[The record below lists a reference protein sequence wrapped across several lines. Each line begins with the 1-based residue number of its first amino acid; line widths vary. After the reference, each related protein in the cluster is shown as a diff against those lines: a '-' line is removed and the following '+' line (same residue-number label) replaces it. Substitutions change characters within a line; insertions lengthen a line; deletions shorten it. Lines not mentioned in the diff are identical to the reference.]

1 MTRAIVF
8 FLVLVFVGLFALINW
23 TVFSAL
29 NELSLGFTKVQAPL
43 GLIMLGLV
51 VFLCVLFTVWVISL
65 QANSLMDARRQT
77 KELQAQRD
85 LADKAEASRFTELR
99 SELVARLD
107 RLQRESALTLEQSGN
122 SVAAHIGQLEDRL
135 ERARLLA
142 PLPGIAER
150 DAALLRNGG
159 APMGDLSAALTF
171 PR

>member
-8 FLVLVFVGLFALINW
+8 FLVLMFVGLFALINW

-29 NELSLGFTKVQAPL
+29 TPLSLGFTKVQAPL

-51 VFLCVLFTVWVISL
+51 AFLCVLFTVWVIVL
-65 QANSLMDARRQT
+65 QANSLRDARRQT

-99 SELVARLD
+99 SELVARQD

-142 PLPGIAER
+142 PGP
-150 DAALLRNGG
+150 
-159 APMGDLSAALTF
+159 
-171 PR
+171 

>member
-1 MTRAIVF
+1 MLRAIVF
-8 FLVLVFVGLFALINW
+8 VLLIALVGLFALINW
-23 TVFSAL
+23 SAFSAL
-29 NELSLGFTKVQAPL
+29 TPLSLGFTTVQAPL

-65 QANSLMDARRQT
+65 QAGSLMDSRRQT

-99 SELVARLD
+99 TALMARLD
-107 RLQRESALTLEQSGN
+107 RLQDESRLALDQNGN

-142 PLPGIAER
+142 PPG
-150 DAALLRNGG
+150 
-159 APMGDLSAALTF
+159 P
-171 PR
+171 

>member
-29 NELSLGFTKVQAPL
+29 TPLSLGFTTVQAPL

-51 VFLCVLFTVWVISL
+51 AFLCVLFTVWVISL

-142 PLPGIAER
+142 PGP
-150 DAALLRNGG
+150 
-159 APMGDLSAALTF
+159 
-171 PR
+171 